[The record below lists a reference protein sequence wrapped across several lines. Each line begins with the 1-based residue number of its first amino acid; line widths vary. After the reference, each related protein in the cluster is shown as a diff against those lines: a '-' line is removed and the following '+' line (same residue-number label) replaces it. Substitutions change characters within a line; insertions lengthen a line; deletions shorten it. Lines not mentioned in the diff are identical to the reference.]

1 MAYNEL
7 SAGPLLSRGQVD
19 PVADHGGVLVA
30 KVVGHALGADG
41 ALGLDVVCNRTTNS
55 SRLPD
60 VYLGTCQ
67 KFQFGYFLEG
77 LGMENVGIFWPYGI
91 LYGHWYIISRF
102 GMWCFGARLSV
113 FS

>member
-67 KFQFGYFLEG
+67 KFQFGYFFGGSWNGKCCYILAILVYCMAVG
-77 LGMENVGIFWPYGI
+77 TLFPALVCGASVLG
-91 LYGHWYIISRF
+91 
-102 GMWCFGARLSV
+102 
-113 FS
+113 